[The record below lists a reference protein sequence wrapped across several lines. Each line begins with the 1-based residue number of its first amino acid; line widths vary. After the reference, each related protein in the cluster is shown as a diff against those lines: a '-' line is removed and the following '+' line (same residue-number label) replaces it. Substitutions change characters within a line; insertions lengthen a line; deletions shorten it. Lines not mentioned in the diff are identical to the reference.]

1 MWAQE
6 KLNKESK
13 CSAELGSGSAQAQK
27 IGLVPHLIEF
37 VTNFVIAEKKYI
49 SKQRPPPR
57 LDP

>member
-37 VTNFVIAEKKYI
+37 VTNFVTPEKKYI